1 MSRLI
6 VDTIG
11 GRNDNAPTQEDGL
24 IVTGITTLASSGGI
38 TTTGGT
44 LFVGAGASV
53 GGRLE
58 VSGITSVGNLV
69 SSGIVTADS
78 GSFSGSVTANSFSGD
93 GSSLTGLP
101 AGWNELDAALFN

>member
-1 MSRLI
+1 MSKLVVQSI
-6 VDTIG
+6 EGPD
-11 GRNDNAPTQEDGL
+11 DNANRFPDGL
-24 IVTGITTLASSGGI
+24 SVTGITTLASSGGI
-38 TTTGGT
+38 TTTGGV

-78 GSFSGSVTANSFSGD
+78 FYGSGAN
-93 GSSLTGLP
+93 LTNIDTGV
-101 AGWNELDAALFN
+101 AGVRLVQK

>member
-11 GRNDNAPTQEDGL
+11 GRNNNAPTQEDGL

-44 LFVGAGASV
+44 LFVGAGASI

-78 GSFSGSVTANSFSGD
+78 ASFSGAVTADSFTGSGAN
-93 GSSLTGLP
+93 LTGLP
-101 AGWNELDAALFN
+101 AGFSELDAMLFN